1 MGYILMRSRNL
12 LPLLGALSVIA
23 SLLIEG
29 DLGGSRIA
37 AAGPKA
43 KGTIAVVEFAIRGE
57 HLDPQTGAIIADSLT
72 SAIAN
77 IGYFALKD
85 RMSLSAIA
93 KLARKNPLGSIGPV
107 DAETAIQLGTL
118 YGIDGVITGT
128 ISRLGDRVIVTAR
141 LIDTRTGTVL
151 RSGEIQEKDLDAV
164 QVKLDQLAL
173 SITTAPPAQSLR
185 ALTIKT
191 EPDGAAITLLNIN
204 QPYQPG
210 IRLPS
215 GVYEIEV
222 SHPGYVPQK
231 VNAKILQN
239 DVNLLVHL
247 EKNRY
252 ALTIE
257 VEPPS
262 SKIRILNLQQ
272 PYQPGIKLET
282 GVYQFEITCPG
293 YQTTRKTLT
302 IADADLNVVLKLDPQ
317 SAAPAVPIQPT
328 PTRQST
334 AKNRPNRKNPP
345 RTNRDE
351 TWRPPPDREE
361 GGFRR
366 EFRNFR
372 HELKRL
378 W

>member
-1 MGYILMRSRNL
+1 MRSRNL
-12 LPLLGALSVIA
+12 LNMLGALSLTV
-23 SLLIEG
+23 SLLIAVG
-29 DLGGSRIA
+29 PSGSIA
-37 AAGPKA
+37 AAEGPKA

-57 HLDPQTGAIIADSLT
+57 RLDPQSGAIIADSLT
-72 SAIAN
+72 SAIAS

-128 ISRLGDRVIVTAR
+128 ISRLGDRVTVTAR
-141 LIDTRTGTVL
+141 LIDTRTGAIL

-173 SITTAPPAQSLR
+173 SITTTPPTQSLR
-185 ALTIKT
+185 ALTVRT
-191 EPDGAAITLLNIN
+191 EPDGAAIKLLNIH
-204 QPYQPG
+204 QAYQPG

-222 SHPGYVPQK
+222 SHSGYVPQK
-231 VNAKILQN
+231 VNARILQN

-252 ALTIE
+252 ALTIDI
-257 VEPPS
+257 EPPQ

-272 PYQPGIKLET
+272 PYQPGIKLEA
-282 GVYQFEITCPG
+282 GVYQFELSYPG
-293 YQTTRKTLT
+293 YKTTRKTLT
-302 IADADLNVVLKLDPQ
+302 IADADLNVVLKLEPQNPVSTVPVQ
-317 SAAPAVPIQPT
+317 SA
-328 PTRQST
+328 PTRQSS
-334 AKNRPNRKNPP
+334 AGNRPDRQSRVVKRDATQRNPP
-345 RTNRDE
+345 DQ
-351 TWRPPPDREE
+351 EE
-361 GGFRR
+361 RR
-366 EFRNFR
+366 SLRQEFRNFR
-372 HELKRL
+372 HELKRTF

>member
-1 MGYILMRSRNL
+1 MSNRNRL
-12 LPLLGALSVIA
+12 KIFRAIGLIG
-23 SLLIEG
+23 SLLLAAGLTE
-29 DLGGSRIA
+29 LIA
-37 AAGPKA
+37 AAEPPKS
-43 KGTIAVVEFAIRGE
+43 KGTIAVVEFAIRGSD
-57 HLDPQTGAIIADSLT
+57 LDPQAGAIIADSLT

-118 YGIDGVITGT
+118 YGLQGVITGT

-141 LIDTRTGTVL
+141 LIDTRTGAIL

-173 SITTAPPAQSLR
+173 SITTAPPTQSLR
-185 ALTIKT
+185 ALTVRT
-191 EPDGAAITLLNIN
+191 EPDGAAIKLLNIH
-204 QPYQPG
+204 QAYQPG
-210 IRLPS
+210 VRLPS

-222 SHPGYVPQK
+222 SHSGYVPQK
-231 VNAKILQN
+231 VNARILQN

-252 ALTIE
+252 ALTIAID
-257 VEPPS
+257 PPQ

-272 PYQPGIKLET
+272 PYQPGIKLEA
-282 GVYQFEITCPG
+282 GVYQFELSCPS

-302 IADADLNVVLKLDPQ
+302 IADADLNVVLKLEPQ
-317 SAAPAVPIQPT
+317 NPVSTVPVQPA
-328 PTRQST
+328 PTRQSST
-334 AKNRPNRKNPP
+334 RNRPNRQ
-345 RTNRDE
+345 NRVVERDA
-351 TWRPPPDREE
+351 TQRNRPVQEE
-361 GGFRR
+361 RGSLRQ

-372 HELKRL
+372 HELKRTF

>member
-1 MGYILMRSRNL
+1 MSNRNRL
-12 LPLLGALSVIA
+12 RIFRAIGLIG
-23 SLLIEG
+23 SLLLAAG
-29 DLGGSRIA
+29 LTGLIA
-37 AAGPKA
+37 AAEPPKS
-43 KGTIAVVEFAIRGE
+43 KGTIAVVEFAIRGSD
-57 HLDPQTGAIIADSLT
+57 LDPQAGAIIADSLT
-72 SAIAN
+72 SAIAS
-77 IGYFALKD
+77 IGYFTLKD

-118 YGIDGVITGT
+118 YGLQGVITGT

-141 LIDTRTGTVL
+141 LIDTRTGAIL

-173 SITTAPPAQSLR
+173 SITTAPPTQSLR
-185 ALTIKT
+185 ALTVRT
-191 EPDGAAITLLNIN
+191 EPDGAAIKLLNIH
-204 QPYQPG
+204 QAYQPG

-222 SHPGYVPQK
+222 SHSGYVPQK
-231 VNAKILQN
+231 VNARILQN

-252 ALTIE
+252 ALTIDI
-257 VEPPS
+257 EPPQ

-272 PYQPGIKLET
+272 PYQPGIKLEA
-282 GVYQFEITCPG
+282 GVYQFELSCPS

-302 IADADLNVVLKLDPQ
+302 IADADLNVVLKLEPQ
-317 SAAPAVPIQPT
+317 NPVSTVPVKSA
-328 PTRQST
+328 PTRQSST
-334 AKNRPNRKNPP
+334 RNRPNRQ
-345 RTNRDE
+345 NRVVE
-351 TWRPPPDREE
+351 REATQRNQPVQE
-361 GGFRR
+361 ERGSLRQ

-372 HELKRL
+372 HELKRVF

>member
-1 MGYILMRSRNL
+1 MRSRNL
-12 LPLLGALSVIA
+12 LNMLGALGVIT
-23 SLLIEG
+23 SLLIAIG
-29 DLGGSRIA
+29 LSRSIA
-37 AAGPKA
+37 AAEGPKV

-57 HLDPQTGAIIADSLT
+57 RLDPQAGAIIADSLT

-128 ISRLGDRVIVTAR
+128 ISRLGDRVTVTAR
-141 LIDTRTGTVL
+141 LIDTRTGAIL
-151 RSGEIQEKDLDAV
+151 RSGEIQEKDLDTV

-173 SITTAPPAQSLR
+173 SITTAPPTQSLR
-185 ALTIKT
+185 ALTVRT
-191 EPDGAAITLLNIN
+191 EPGGAAIKLLNIH
-204 QPYQPG
+204 QAYQAG
-210 IRLPS
+210 VRLPS

-222 SHPGYVPQK
+222 SHSGYVTQK

-252 ALTIE
+252 ALTIDAD
-257 VEPPS
+257 PPQ
-262 SKIRILNLQQ
+262 SKIRILKLQQ
-272 PYQPGIKLET
+272 PYQPGIKLEA
-282 GVYQFEITCPG
+282 GVYQFELSCPG
-293 YQTTRKTLT
+293 YQTARKMLT
-302 IADADLNVVLKLDPQ
+302 IADADLNVVLKLEPQNPVSTAPVQ
-317 SAAPAVPIQPT
+317 SAS
-328 PTRQST
+328 TRQSS
-334 AKNRPNRKNPP
+334 AGNRPHRQSRVVKRDATQRNPP
-345 RTNRDE
+345 DQAE
-351 TWRPPPDREE
+351 
-361 GGFRR
+361 RR
-366 EFRNFR
+366 SLRQEFRNLR
-372 HELKRL
+372 HELKRTF

>member
-1 MGYILMRSRNL
+1 MSSCLMSNRNL
-12 LPLLGALSVIA
+12 LQRLGVLAVITG
-23 SLLIEG
+23 LLIAVSP
-29 DLGGSRIA
+29 GGLIA
-37 AAGPKA
+37 ETVRSNA

-141 LIDTRTGTVL
+141 LIDTRSGTVL

-173 SITTAPPAQSLR
+173 SITTTPPAQSLR

-191 EPDGAAITLLNIN
+191 EPDGAAIKLLNLN
-204 QPYQPG
+204 QIYQPG

-222 SHPGYVPQK
+222 SHSGYVPQK

-239 DVNLLVHL
+239 DVNLLIHL

-252 ALTIE
+252 ALTID
-257 VEPPS
+257 VEPPQA
-262 SKIRILNLQQ
+262 KIRILNLQQ

-282 GVYQFEITCPG
+282 GVYQLEITCPG
-293 YQTTRKTLT
+293 YQNTRKTLT
-302 IADADLNVVLKLDPQ
+302 IADADLNVVLKLEPQ
-317 SAAPAVPIQPT
+317 NPVSTTPVKPVPA
-328 PTRQST
+328 RQT
-334 AKNRPNRKNPP
+334 AAKNRPNRQS
-345 RTNRDE
+345 RASANRDE
-351 TWRPPPDREE
+351 TQWNPPDREE
-361 GGFRR
+361 GSFRR

-372 HELKRL
+372 HELKKL